1 MRSRKAYEIRTIKE
15 DIMIGTKTTDKET
28 GYPVALIKGKGNK
41 YDTLTVQ
48 EFAEALYGAGTEVVI
63 RPGLFMSR

>member
-48 EFAEALYGAGTEVVI
+48 EFAEALYGVGTQVVI
-63 RPGLFMSR
+63 RQGCL